1 MIQKKICVL
10 GSFAVGKT
18 SLTERFVK
26 SIFSDRYKTTV
37 GVHIQKKT
45 LNAGGRELT
54 LIIWDLAGGD
64 QLMDVR
70 NSYLRGSS
78 GYLVVADGTRKETL
92 DIAVRL
98 QGQAEQTLGRLP
110 FLLILN
116 KTDLANEWAI
126 DESRVQVL
134 AQRGWLVTR
143 TSAKEGLGVQESFEV
158 LATKLMQAHETSA

>member
-1 MIQKKICVL
+1 MIQKKICIL
-10 GSFAVGKT
+10 GAFSVGKT

-37 GVHIQKKT
+37 GVQIQKKT

-64 QLMDVR
+64 ELLNVR
-70 NSYLRGSS
+70 NSYLRGSA

-92 DIAVRL
+92 DTAVKL
-98 QGQAEQTLGRLP
+98 QGQAEQTLGKLP

-116 KTDLANEWAI
+116 KTDRAKEWAI

-134 AQRGWLVTR
+134 AQRGWLVNR
-143 TSAKEGLGVQESFEV
+143 TSAKHGLGVQESFEV
-158 LATKLMQAHETSA
+158 LAMKLMQSHETTA